1 MKTCKKINIFPHK
14 QEDMPSGV
22 EDIPPGFEDME
33 LVGGRQ
39 EQQRLEVVED
49 AVLVQ

>member
-1 MKTCKKINIFPHK
+1 MKPCKKINIFPHK
-14 QEDMPSGV
+14 QEDLPSGV
-22 EDIPPGFEDME
+22 EDME